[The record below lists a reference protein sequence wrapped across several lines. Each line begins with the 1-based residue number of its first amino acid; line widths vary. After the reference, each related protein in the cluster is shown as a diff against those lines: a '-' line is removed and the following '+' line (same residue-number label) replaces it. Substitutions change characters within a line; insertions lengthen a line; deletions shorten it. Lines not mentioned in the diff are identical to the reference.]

1 MTENTITSVLQRSLF
16 TPIKALKKRYIP
28 LLLIY
33 FAYGAQAITGVALTF
48 WEKENL
54 SLSAEDLVTLGV
66 WVSLPF
72 TVKMIFGQLIDIVPL
87 FGSRRRA
94 WIFLGAGLMTLGYL
108 MLYGMSTES
117 PYMTWMG
124 SQFTMYLA
132 AQLMMVLG
140 FVVQDVTADAMTTE
154 VVNREQA
161 DDAIKADLAMV
172 QILGRLSLMI
182 ASAIAGG
189 LGGYLAGKLSYDTV
203 FLIALIIPA
212 ISILGALFVK
222 LDSQDVISE
231 KLSPTI
237 FGGGVALAIFSVM
250 MGFSNFG
257 FSQELTFFV
266 TFGLICWMLST
277 LLKGQDKAMV
287 KSIVLTFTAL
297 FVFRAT
303 PSVGPGYSWF
313 AIDELGF
320 DQAFFGTLRTIG
332 SFSALIVLWFAS
344 DFIAKKSIRA
354 VLILLII
361 LGTVLSLPDLALYYG
376 FHEKIGTSAKTIALL
391 DTMAESPLVHMS
403 MIPMLS
409 LIAYYAPAGQR
420 ATWFAV
426 SASLMNLATTGG
438 SILTK
443 YLNKLFVVSREIKD
457 KEGIITTAADYSQLG
472 TLLWVSILAAFIVPL
487 IVVFL
492 CLRNPQKA

>member
-1 MTENTITSVLQRSLF
+1 MAENTIVSVLQRSLL
-16 TPIKALKKRYIP
+16 TPVKALKKRYIP

-33 FAYGAQAITGVALTF
+33 FAYGTQAITGVALTF

-54 SLSAEDLVTLGV
+54 SLSAEDLVALGV

-72 TVKMIFGQLIDIVPL
+72 TVKMIFGQLIDILPL

-94 WIFLGAGLMTLGYL
+94 WVFLGAALMTLGYL
-108 MLYGMSTES
+108 MLYGMSTNS

-154 VVNREQA
+154 VVDRDQP

-172 QILGRLSLMI
+172 QVLGRLSLMV
-182 ASAIAGG
+182 ALAISGG
-189 LGGYLAGKLSYDTV
+189 LGGYLADKLSYDSV
-203 FLIALIIPA
+203 FLIALVIPL
-212 ISILGALFVK
+212 ISILGALFVT
-222 LDSQDVISE
+222 LDAQDTSSE
-231 KLSPTI
+231 TLSPTI
-237 FGGGVALAIFSVM
+237 FGGGIALAVFSVV

-257 FSQELTFFV
+257 FSQELTFLT
-266 TFGLICWMLST
+266 TFTLICWMLST
-277 LLKGQDKAMV
+277 LLKGQDKTMI

-320 DQAFFGTLRTIG
+320 DQAFFGTLRTFG
-332 SFSALIVLWFAS
+332 GFAALIVLWFAS

-361 LGTVLSLPDLALYYG
+361 LGTILSLPDIALYYG
-376 FHEKIGTSAKTIALL
+376 IHDKIGVSAKTIALL

-443 YLNKLFVVSREIKD
+443 YLNKLFVVSREVKD
-457 KEGIITTAADYSQLG
+457 NEGIITTAADYSQLG
-472 TLLWVSILAAFIVPL
+472 PLLWVSISAAFIVPL

-492 CLRNPQKA
+492 CLKKPKEA